1 MPRSTRSEHTK
12 AAPGVKKGRGAPA
25 ARDGPGAPPGATD
38 APARDAGDDR
48 IQPETAAEHP
58 VEAPGEDWSVLP
70 RPHDRTAPPR
80 IQILNPAPMID
91 CGRFPAKRTVGEWV
105 DVSADVFRDGHEI
118 LRAVVRYRGP
128 GDKEWAEVPMH
139 WIDRAVDGDRWA
151 GAFEVDR
158 VGRWEF
164 TIEAWSDLFA
174 TWRDELRRKL
184 EAGQHDLRG
193 ELSEGVVLLEDA
205 IERMDGADAR
215 LVEHV
220 LSTIADPDAPD
231 EAKHDAALGPE
242 LLAAVERHPDRH
254 DATCLERGFAL
265 DVERQRARFGA
276 WYELFPRSFGGFEG
290 LRKQLPRL
298 AELGFDVLYL
308 PPIHPIG
315 MTNRKGRNNSL
326 EAAPGDPGSPWAI
339 GSAEGGHDAIHPE
352 LGTEAD
358 FERLVTEAREH
369 GLEIA
374 LDFAIQCSADHPWLS
389 EHPEWFNRR
398 PDGTLKY
405 AENPPKRYQD
415 IYNVNW
421 DSEDWRGLWDALRDV
436 MMVWGERGVRIFRV
450 DNPHTKPLPFWEWL
464 IREVRSQYPDVILLS
479 EAFTRRVKLRAL
491 AKTGFSQSYTYFTW
505 KNSRWELTEYM
516 HELAFSGM
524 QEYCRPNFFTN
535 TPDILNEYLVHGG
548 PPAFVTR
555 LVLAATLSP
564 TYGIYSG
571 YEHFENVP
579 VREGSEEYLD
589 SEKYEVKKRDLDGP
603 LLPTIARI
611 NEIRRENEALQHLSN
626 VVFLETENDALMA
639 YHKRWGDNAIVVVVS
654 LDPHRAQEGVAVVP
668 AWLGLPPAFGV
679 EDLLDGARYDW
690 RLGRNYVRLG
700 PGERMA
706 HVMRVAA

>member
-1 MPRSTRSEHTK
+1 MPRSTRTQHES
-12 AAPGVKKGRGAPA
+12 
-25 ARDGPGAPPGATD
+25 GPGAPPGATD
-38 APARDAGDDR
+38 TARERAS
-48 IQPETAAEHP
+48 EHP
-58 VEAPGEDWSVLP
+58 IEEPGEGWSVLP
-70 RPHDRTAPPR
+70 RTHDRTAPPR

-91 CGRFPAKRTVGEWV
+91 CGRFAAKRTVGEWV
-105 DVSADVFRDGHEI
+105 EVSADVFRDGHEI

-128 GDKEWAEVPMH
+128 GDGDWRETPMR
-139 WIDRAVDGDRWA
+139 WIDREVDGDRWA
-151 GAFEVDR
+151 GSIEVDR

-184 EAGQHDLRG
+184 EGGQHDLRG
-193 ELSEGVVLLEDA
+193 ELSEGVVLLEESL
-205 IERMDGADAR
+205 ERMDGADRR

-220 LSTIADPDAPD
+220 LVTLADDQAPD
-231 EAKHDAALGPE
+231 EAKHDAVLGPE

-254 DATCLERGFAL
+254 DATTLERSL
-265 DVERQRARFGA
+265 PLEVERVRARFGA

-290 LRKQLPRL
+290 VRKQLPRL

-315 MTNRKGRNNSL
+315 QTNRKGRNNSL
-326 EAAPGDPGSPWAI
+326 QAAPGDPGSPWAI
-339 GSAEGGHDAIHPE
+339 GGEEGGHEAIHPE
-352 LGTEAD
+352 LGTVEE
-358 FERLVTEAREH
+358 FERLVSEAREH

-374 LDFAIQCSADHPWLS
+374 LDFAIQCSADHPWLR

-436 MMVWGERGVRIFRV
+436 MMVWVERGVRIFRV

-464 IREVRSQYPDVILLS
+464 IAEVRREYPDVILLS

-491 AKTGFSQSYTYFTW
+491 AKAGFSQSYTYFTW
-505 KNSRWELTEYM
+505 KNGRHELTEHM
-516 HELAFSGM
+516 HELALSGM
-524 QEYCRPNFFTN
+524 QEYCRPNFFAN

-548 PPAFVTR
+548 PPAFETR

-571 YEHFENVP
+571 FEHFENVP
-579 VREGSEEYLD
+579 LKEGSEEYLD
-589 SEKYEVKKRDLDGP
+589 SEKYEVKRRELDGP
-603 LLPTIARI
+603 LLPAIARV
-611 NEIRRENEALQHLSN
+611 NRIRRENEALQHLSN
-626 VVFLETENDALMA
+626 IVFLDTESDGLIA
-639 YHKRWGDNAIVVVVS
+639 YHKRWGDNIVIAVVS
-654 LDPHRAQEGVAVVP
+654 LDPHWPQEGVAVVP
-668 AWLGLPPAFGV
+668 AWLGLPPAFTV

-706 HVMRVAA
+706 HLLRVAA